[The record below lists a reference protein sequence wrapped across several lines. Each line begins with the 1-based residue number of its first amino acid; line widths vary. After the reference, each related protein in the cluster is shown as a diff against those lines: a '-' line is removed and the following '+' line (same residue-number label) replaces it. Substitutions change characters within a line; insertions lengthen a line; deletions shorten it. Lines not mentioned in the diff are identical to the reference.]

1 MGTQNFFFVPRSWK
15 DEKTS
20 LIISLL
26 RSQTKL
32 VGTLHQSNVFE
43 VLSPSPT
50 FKCCWLPT
58 FLCHLAEPTHC
69 YSCQM
74 TKSRLHLRFRP
85 LSARRW
91 FAPQN
96 SSRSAFFSAILY
108 DLRSL
113 HPGTCLSIKTP
124 GAFRLKR
131 AFPTRISKSASL
143 WLCSWQA
150 DWTRPRKRLGY
161 DFNFLS
167 TASGT
172 VDQCTMLTPSSETPR
187 LILWSW
193 STNKTARWN

>member
-1 MGTQNFFFVPRSWK
+1 MESLWLRGRALERGTPKVRGSIPHGDSEFFLCATLVKRRK
-15 DEKTS
+15 NVAHY
-20 LIISLL
+20 IIITLPDKIS
-26 RSQTKL
+26 
-32 VGTLHQSNVFE
+32 TLHQSNVFE

-91 FAPQN
+91 FAPRN

-113 HPGTCLSIKTP
+113 SKT
-124 GAFRLKR
+124 
-131 AFPTRISKSASL
+131 I
-143 WLCSWQA
+143 
-150 DWTRPRKRLGY
+150 
-161 DFNFLS
+161 
-167 TASGT
+167 
-172 VDQCTMLTPSSETPR
+172 
-187 LILWSW
+187 
-193 STNKTARWN
+193 